1 MPGRLVACFLEVAN
15 QLVSADV
22 LYRRAFS
29 DMKSS
34 GQFGSRST
42 DSVFR
47 CGRSDTLYS
56 VTQFVKSRALQMFAL
71 GHGGYCEDVSMGQ

>member
-1 MPGRLVACFLEVAN
+1 MLGLLLCVSLKSLTSSAQQMYFTEGLSVTWKAVAN
-15 QLVSADV
+15 LGAHS
-22 LYRRAFS
+22 
-29 DMKSS
+29 K
-34 GQFGSRST
+34 

-47 CGRSDTLYS
+47 CGSPDTLYS